1 MQIPCIQR
9 FYISYWCRTDRR
21 SIKLIDKGPYIL
33 KKKVFVFY
41 ASPSVGVAHQIL
53 DMGFKY
59 MWGANLLGKRDIKA
73 SERELQNWSGQS
85 IRNTIGPKK
94 KKSSSIRIMLSKI
107 KIMDSPIKAP
117 TSNQIQNKNA
127 TSRISWLSYCSSN
140 HIRPIIPVNLIS
152 RALLAH
158 IELPSI
164 QLL

>member
-1 MQIPCIQR
+1 MFLFFMHPHPWVWPIRSWTWVSNICGGLTFQVKETYKLQKENCKTGQVNQSGIQ
-9 FYISYWCRTDRR
+9 
-21 SIKLIDKGPYIL
+21 
-33 KKKVFVFY
+33 
-41 ASPSVGVAHQIL
+41 SVQ
-53 DMGFKY
+53 
-59 MWGANLLGKRDIKA
+59 
-73 SERELQNWSGQS
+73 
-85 IRNTIGPKK
+85 KK
-94 KKSSSIRIMLSKI
+94 KKIIIKIRIMLSKI

-140 HIRPIIPVNLIS
+140 HIRPIILVNLIS